1 MPLDDDWRATLGVD
15 NGVLVTKV
23 LPGTP
28 SKDSGLHAGDVI
40 ISADGQNVSS
50 VRTLSRIVSNSK
62 SRSVKLQVIRA
73 GKPQVIM
80 LRWQQEPPPDL

>member
-28 SKDSGLHAGDVI
+28 SKDSGLRAGDVI
-40 ISADGQNVSS
+40 ISADGQTIAS
-50 VRTLSRIVSNSK
+50 VRALSRIVGNAK
-62 SRSVKLQVIRA
+62 ANSVKLQIIRS

-80 LRWQQEPPPDL
+80 LRWQEASPDE